1 VTFHALR
8 HTHASHL
15 IAAGIDVVKVA
26 KRLGHSDATI
36 TLSTYAHFFQKLED
50 RSTEAVNAAVAD
62 LSSA

>member
-1 VTFHALR
+1 
-8 HTHASHL
+8 L